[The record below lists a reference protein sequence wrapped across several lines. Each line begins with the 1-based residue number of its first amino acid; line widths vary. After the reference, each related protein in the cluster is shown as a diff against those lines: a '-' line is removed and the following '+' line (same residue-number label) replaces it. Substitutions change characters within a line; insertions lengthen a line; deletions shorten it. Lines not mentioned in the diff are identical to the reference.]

1 MSPRLDKSRLVLG
14 CDIQVRKMEDAHANG
29 PKRDEAGF
37 RVAGVC
43 RNVKRRE
50 RNGKHGSEFI
60 FYCEDHELEMSEVK
74 VRAVCRCVEKGSCV
88 VLYRIGQ
95 VCTVH
100 LGRGEC
106 QFPGTW
112 KKI

>member
-1 MSPRLDKSRLVLG
+1 
-14 CDIQVRKMEDAHANG
+14 MEDAHANG

-60 FYCEDHELEMSEVK
+60 FYCEDHELEISEVR
-74 VRAVCRCVEKGSCV
+74 VRAVCTLRRANVLKARHKGEGIMCCI
-88 VLYRIGQ
+88 IG
-95 VCTVH
+95 
-100 LGRGEC
+100 
-106 QFPGTW
+106 
-112 KKI
+112 